1 MKKDAVLLTQNTLPN
16 LRSNF
21 DQEKTLNLL
30 SEQLLEYKENV
41 LKKSNASKKKRPN
54 IYVISSINQKDIRG

>member
-21 DQEKTLNLL
+21 DQEKILNLL
-30 SEQLLEYKENV
+30 SEQLLEYKENYW
-41 LKKSNASKKKRPN
+41 KKNNASKK
-54 IYVISSINQKDIRG
+54 